1 MMPSVL
7 NGAKAA
13 DAARFPAR
21 PLFRAMVASV
31 GVGLVVSAAASLALP
46 YYNGGGN
53 TLANSWHYQWPVQQP
68 LQYLSAAASVPY
80 VGSWTSGLHI
90 AGGFLGVLG
99 LFLLRAGTGFGLHP
113 IGFLGASAYA
123 VYVLWFSIFVGW
135 LLKVIAQRYGGMK
148 GFQTMLPFF
157 LGLIVGDVLNAV
169 AWIVL
174 GHITGT
180 GYNVLPA

>member
-1 MMPSVL
+1 
-7 NGAKAA
+7 
-13 DAARFPAR
+13 
-21 PLFRAMVASV
+21 
-31 GVGLVVSAAASLALP
+31 
-46 YYNGGGN
+46 
-53 TLANSWHYQWPVQQP
+53 
-68 LQYLSAAASVPY
+68 
-80 VGSWTSGLHI
+80 
-90 AGGFLGVLG
+90 
-99 LFLLRAGTGFGLHP
+99 LRAGTGFGLHP